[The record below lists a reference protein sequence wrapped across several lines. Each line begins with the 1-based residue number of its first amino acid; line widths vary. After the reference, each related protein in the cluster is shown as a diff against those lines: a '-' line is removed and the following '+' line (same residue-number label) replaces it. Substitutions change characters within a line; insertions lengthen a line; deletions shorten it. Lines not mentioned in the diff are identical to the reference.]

1 MWLTA
6 SLALVFFCAS
16 GNGFSESAPIPSR
29 SAPIRTLPGSYV
41 SLVRQGRDSCFFSEQ
56 VEGGK
61 ANAAGKTCPG
71 ISVYAASGKDFTRAS
86 FLKTVAPNSLINDV
100 FRAPGV
106 LDPARLVTRLGVQYD
121 GKDRKFY
128 AVGYVSRGYPPADGQ
143 VVPAM
148 FQSSTSDVCG
158 AWEYLGKIH
167 PDGKP
172 LQCWGSG
179 GNLLVNEDHGAA
191 VNHQLPLANK
201 FVHYI
206 DAKPKSLFLI
216 YSNDGTGWF
225 FYKDALGNPADLRPS
240 EFQSDAA
247 WIFPS
252 VVRTKKDG
260 LFMAITVGWPPQGHR
275 LLHSDD
281 GLTWRVVG
289 DGALETNVG
298 GLSQAKNLS
307 LGYDEPGDTLHLIIT
322 RTGSDHYKQI
332 ASVKPRAL
340 AAAAPGR

>member
-1 MWLTA
+1 
-6 SLALVFFCAS
+6 
-16 GNGFSESAPIPSR
+16 
-29 SAPIRTLPGSYV
+29 
-41 SLVRQGRDSCFFSEQ
+41 LVRQGKDSAFFSEQ

-100 FRAPGV
+100 FCASGV
-106 LDPARLVTRLGVQYD
+106 LDPDRLVTRLGVQYS
-121 GKDRKFY
+121 GQDRRFY
-128 AVGYVSRGYPPADGQ
+128 AVGYVSRGYPPADGL

-148 FQSSTSDVCG
+148 FRSSTSDSCG
-158 AWEYLGKIH
+158 AWEYLGKIN

-179 GNLLVNEDHGAA
+179 GNLLINEDHGPT
-191 VNHQLPLANK
+191 VNHLLPLANK

-206 DAKPKSLFLI
+206 DAKPSSIFLI
-216 YSNDGTGWF
+216 YSNDGKDWF
-225 FYKDALGNPADLRPS
+225 FHKDAAGNPADLRPS
-240 EFQSDAA
+240 EFRFDAG

-260 LFMAITVGWPPQGHR
+260 LFMAVTVGWPPQGHR

-281 GLTWRVVG
+281 GLTWQVVG

-298 GLSQAKNLS
+298 GLPLAKNLS
-307 LGYDEPGDTLHLIIT
+307 LGYDAPSDTLHLIIT
-322 RTGSDHYKQI
+322 RTGSDHHKQI

-340 AAAAPGR
+340 VVAAQVR